1 MGKSKHYQY
10 FLFDDTKLLL
20 YGIPIV
26 ALLAPLLF
34 LTVSLEVYLSKLPQI
49 FIESIIYTVIICFAL
64 RKTLIALRRKFPD
77 IDQTF
82 QRVVW
87 QFSVAV
93 VLTFVICKT
102 IGYTEKLFYKF
113 CGLEDPFVPDFPV
126 AFLAISFVT
135 LSIMVLYEAI
145 YFFKKFQKALK
156 EKEELRVVHVQT
168 QLDNLRNQIN
178 PHFLFNSLNTLMNLI
193 PKHQER
199 AMSYLDKL
207 SKFYRYSVAK
217 KENTTVSVR
226 QELENAIIY
235 ADLLKERFGQNIS
248 FDIKNGVDESVEI
261 LPMTL
266 QLLIENAVKHNVV
279 SKSKPLHI
287 DIYTSDGGDYMTV
300 KNNLQPKIQA
310 VTSTGM
316 GLNNIKERFKY
327 FTVKQMTC
335 IKGDDYFEVNVP
347 LIFTW

>member
-1 MGKSKHYQY
+1 MWKSKHYQY

-34 LTVSLEVYLSKLPQI
+34 LTVSLEVYIEKLPQI

-64 RKTLIALRRKFPD
+64 RKILIVLRRKFPD
-77 IDQTF
+77 IEQTF
-82 QRVVW
+82 QRVLW
-87 QFSVAV
+87 QFSAAV
-93 VLTFVICKT
+93 VFTFIICKT
-102 IGYTEKLFYKF
+102 IGFTEKLFYQF
-113 CGLEDPFVPDFPV
+113 CGLQDPFVPDFPV
-126 AFLAISFVT
+126 AFLAIAFVT

-145 YFFKKFQKALK
+145 YFFNKFQKALE
-156 EKEELRVVHVQT
+156 EKEELRVAHVQT

-193 PKHQER
+193 PNQQDR
-199 AMSYLDKL
+199 AMNYLDKL
-207 SKFYRYSVAK
+207 SKFYRYSVGK
-217 KENTTVSVR
+217 KENTTVPVK

-235 ADLLKERFGQNIS
+235 ADLLKERFGKNIS
-248 FDIKNGVDESVEI
+248 FDIKNGVSEAVKI

-287 DIYTSDGGDYMTV
+287 DIFTSDTGDYITV

-310 VTSTGM
+310 VASTGM
-316 GLNNIKERFKY
+316 GLNNIKERFTY
-327 FTVKQMTC
+327 FTDKQMTC
-335 IKGDDYFEVNVP
+335 KQGEEFFEVNVP
-347 LIFTW
+347 LI